1 VVTIR
6 VTPSTGGGVLAV
18 ARLGSEAAP
27 QLPVYLRHEV
37 AELAASRVAL
47 RK

>member
-1 VVTIR
+1 
-6 VTPSTGGGVLAV
+6 V
-18 ARLGSEAAP
+18 ARVGSEAA
-27 QLPVYLRHEV
+27 QKLQVYLRHEV